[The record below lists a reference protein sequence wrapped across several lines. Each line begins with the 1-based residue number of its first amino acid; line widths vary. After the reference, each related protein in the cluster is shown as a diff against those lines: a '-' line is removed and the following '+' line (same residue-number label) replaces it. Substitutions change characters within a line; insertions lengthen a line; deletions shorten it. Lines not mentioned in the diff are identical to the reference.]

1 MPQNRN
7 NIQSQQWDM
16 CQQCGFFFPVGQM
29 TKQKGLFICRRR
41 TCFDNL
47 DVERRGFEINQL
59 LNSGMNQEGQD
70 LRQFDKG
77 FFEGFDEVNWS

>member
-7 NIQSQQWDM
+7 NIHDEQWDT
-16 CQQCGFFFPVGQM
+16 CQRCNRYYPISQL
-29 TKQKGLFICRRR
+29 TKQKGLLLCTIG

-59 LNSGMNQEGQD
+59 FNSGLNTEGTD
-70 LRQFDKG
+70 MRQFDKG
-77 FFEGFDEVNWS
+77 FFEGYDEVTWS